1 MRLKFIIMNLKKLW
15 QVLFPKPS
23 YPTSD
28 AEVIALMQSALQKQ
42 NIQIDISPKDL
53 SFGYWVEQ
61 GKSNVVVVYNVFHH
75 VGTKRLLLKMDKK
88 LMLVPWTSDN
98 LMSTPIDLG
107 VDKDHLLEDSFYCW
121 GLFVDKGHFSLSRFV
136 KN

>member
-1 MRLKFIIMNLKKLW
+1 MNLKKLW

-28 AEVIALMQSALQKQ
+28 AEVIALMQSELQKQ

-107 VDKDHLLEDSFYCW
+107 VDKDHLMEDSFHCW
-121 GLFVDKGHFSLSRFV
+121 GIFVHQGHFSLSRFV